1 MESTQTEN
9 IGNYRVIAKLGQ
21 GGMGAVYKAV
31 QGTLER
37 PCALKLLPPELSSN
51 HEYVQRFLREAR
63 SVAQLRHENI
73 VQVYDAGQEGNRY
86 FIAME
91 LVDGTDLQ
99 THIEKKGTVTEADGL
114 ALLLQAA
121 KGLAA
126 AHAKGLVHRDI
137 KPHNLLMSNDGVLR
151 IVDFGLV
158 MESSSTTQL
167 TATGACLGTP
177 MYMSPEQADGEQAD
191 ARTDVYSLGITFFR
205 VFTGQLPF
213 NSNTVMNLLFKHKFE
228 APPDPHKVRP
238 DLSENVRRL
247 LLHMIAK
254 RREDRPQDGSK
265 IVEMIESIQA
275 GKKLPPPPV
284 YAQAGATSIL
294 MPQGAESVTP
304 SSPAPRAPWPLIGIA
319 AAVVVV
325 VILAVFVFTR
335 KGTDPRIAQAQAEFQ
350 AGRYK
355 EAQQLYQQALTAD
368 PQNAALKERVEE
380 SDRALRVAE
389 LLTAAKALEAAN
401 DLPGASARYN
411 DAAAL
416 DNTGKARAEVERVRA
431 LLDKN
436 QALSSQQR
444 DAERDRYSKAASEAE
459 KAGQFETAAE
469 HYSRAASL
477 AENPLKAVLADK
489 AQECRR
495 QDYLGQALKEEK
507 RGNLAEAELFYR
519 RALDIKRDGLVEE
532 QLAELQKK
540 KSQSKAAALEPTYD
554 AAMRDGQRALE
565 AGDYPNARKKFKDAM
580 AVKANDAVAAN
591 KLKETDGRE
600 LITRGDTLRAQGRKD
615 DAVAAYTEAIQ
626 KWPPLGIEATQR
638 IQAATVNAPVKPAPN
653 TNPVP
658 VVPVNPV
665 TQTTPAV
672 VVNPQPIAPVTSLI
686 LKLEGYVREKRDN
699 EALQELLN
707 GLKAY
712 PGNRELTDTKDG
724 FDNLQGALGVY
735 AELQKIVESGKLR
748 VSETMDVG
756 EEARIR
762 ETGEKLE
769 SQQNRNVERSD
780 EARSLFIKKDYN
792 GVKGL
797 LRSAR
802 NDAGDMGTELAAA
815 ASYLEQRA
823 DKAGEGS
830 GIKLPFGGVRL
841 GTSGDKKKAERFR
854 NAGEGFRRLSEQARA
869 QAR

>member
-1 MESTQTEN
+1 MDSTQTET
-9 IGNYRVIAKLGQ
+9 IGNYRVISKLGQ
-21 GGMGAVYKAV
+21 GGMGAVFKAV

-73 VQVYDAGQEGNRY
+73 VQVYDAGQDGGRY

-99 THIEKKGTVTEADGL
+99 SYIEKKGKITEADGL

-126 AHAKGLVHRDI
+126 AHAKSLVHRDI
-137 KPHNLLMSNDGVLR
+137 KPHNLLMGNDGVLR

-158 MESSSTTQL
+158 MESTSTTQL

-191 ARTDVYSLGITFFR
+191 ARTDVYSLGVTFFR

-228 APPDPHKVRP
+228 APPDPHTLRP

-265 IVEMIESIQA
+265 IVEMIETIHA
-275 GKKLPPPPV
+275 NKKLPPPPV
-284 YAQAGATSIL
+284 SSTPGGATSIM
-294 MPQGAESVTP
+294 MPQGADAVAGTSVRKAT
-304 SSPAPRAPWPLIGIA
+304 PWPLIAAG
-319 AAVVVV
+319 AAVVLLVA
-325 VILAVFVFTR
+325 ILAVTLFK
-335 KGTDPRIAQAQAEFQ
+335 KGSDPRIAQGEIEFQ

-355 EAQQLYQQALTAD
+355 EAQQLFQQAQTAD
-368 PQNAALKERVEE
+368 PKNEALKTRMEQV
-380 SDRALRVAE
+380 DRALRVAE
-389 LLTAAKALEAAN
+389 LLDAAKALENAN
-401 DLPGASARYN
+401 DLNGALARFN

-416 DNTGKARAEVERVRA
+416 DNSGKARAELERLRA
-431 LLDKN
+431 LMEKN
-436 QALSSQQR
+436 AALSGQQR
-444 DAERDRYSKAASEAE
+444 DADRDRYSKAAADAE
-459 KAGQFETAAE
+459 KAGQFDTAAE

-477 AENPLKAVLADK
+477 AETPLKGVLADK

-495 QDYLGQALKEEK
+495 QDYLGLALKEEK
-507 RGNLAEAELFYR
+507 RGNLNEAELFYR
-519 RALDIKRDGLVEE
+519 RALDIKRDALVEE

-540 KSQSKAAALEPTYD
+540 KTQNQAVALEPVYD
-554 AAMRDGQRALE
+554 AAMRDGQRAMD
-565 AGDYPNARKKFKDAM
+565 AGDYPTARKKFKEAQG
-580 AVKANDAVAAN
+580 VKANDAVAAN

-600 LITRGDTLRAQGRKD
+600 LITRGDGLRAQGKKD

-638 IQAATVNAPVKPAPN
+638 IQAAAVGAPPRTTQPI
-653 TNPVP
+653 TTVP

-665 TQTTPAV
+665 VTVP
-672 VVNPQPIAPVTSLI
+672 PQPVASSVSTLI
-686 LKLEGYVREKRDN
+686 GRLADLVREKRDN

-707 GLKAY
+707 GLKAN
-712 PGNRELTDTKDG
+712 PGNRDLVETKDA
-724 FDNLQGALGVY
+724 FDSLHGTLGVY
-735 AELQKIVESGKLR
+735 SELQKIVESGRLR
-748 VSETMDVG
+748 VSETLDIG
-756 EEARIR
+756 DESRIR
-762 ETGEKLE
+762 ETSEKLDA
-769 SQQNRNVERSD
+769 QQTRNIERSD

-792 GVKGL
+792 AVRGL

-802 NDAGDMGTELAAA
+802 NEAGDLASELAGA

-830 GIKLPFGGVRL
+830 GIKLPFGGVRI
-841 GTSGDKKKAERFR
+841 GSQGDKRKAERFR
-854 NAGEGFRRLSEQARA
+854 NVGDGFRRLSEQARA
-869 QAR
+869 QSK